1 MLNKYYKL
9 ITKKCDIFTGISY
22 FFNIGIPIDT
32 YILKEHLV
40 LFYINMFNVLLCHTH
55 SV

>member
-32 YILKEHLV
+32 CILKEHLHSISQNNT
-40 LFYINMFNVLLCHTH
+40 LKFNT
-55 SV
+55 